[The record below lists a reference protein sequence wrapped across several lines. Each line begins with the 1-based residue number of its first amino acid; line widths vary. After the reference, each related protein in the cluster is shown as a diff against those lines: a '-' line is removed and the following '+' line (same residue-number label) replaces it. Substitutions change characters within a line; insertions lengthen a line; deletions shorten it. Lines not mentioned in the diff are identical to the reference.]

1 MATISD
7 IYEILSKAQTTG
19 IDKATAAISKHGN
32 AIARAGKQ
40 AAQASAGGFAR
51 IRAGIKSLGSLAL
64 NVARGALSKLWGGL
78 KALAGLALGGLALGL
93 NAIRDGFG
101 EIADRA
107 GDITDKVKD
116 LAGKGVTAIKKLAKN
131 TKEFVK
137 EAAGFFGAIG
147 KVGAGFVQRA
157 RRVAKSPLALFK
169 AIGKGAKAASKAL
182 GAVAAAAAVAAIA
195 VASTFLGAVADASP
209 RAGAA
214 LTRMSD
220 AFGKAKVA
228 FFAAFGE
235 TVAPL
240 LEKIAT
246 LMEDPR
252 FIAFA
257 TMLGTKVGGAV
268 LKVANILA
276 TKTIP
281 NAIALWKATK
291 NLATALRIFLGK
303 ALTTIGKV
311 AKKIWAGLRS
321 GFQAAVRAIRS
332 GIIALGPWVKSKLTA
347 VAGTIKS
354 IFEGVKSGISN
365 VWGGIKDIIA
375 NAIGAA
381 RFAVETAIDAIAGT
395 INALT
400 LKLKAPWTAM
410 ATFVE
415 GIWDTVKGV
424 VADGINSVIDIMNGL
439 IDGYNKTLAKLPGAS
454 KITPIPH
461 VSLAEGGIV
470 KSPLLAVVGDA
481 PRSPEVVAPL
491 DKLAAMLRDITGG
504 GLGGM
509 QVNINVTVA
518 PGGFAT
524 PQEAG
529 QAVADSF
536 VQALRSRGVKLRT

>member
-7 IYEILSKAQTTG
+7 VYEILSKAQTAG
-19 IDKATAAISKHGN
+19 LDKATAAVAKHGN

-40 AAQASAGGFAR
+40 AAAASSGGFAR
-51 IRAGIKSLGSLAL
+51 IFNGIKRLGSLAL
-64 NVARGALSKLWGGL
+64 NVARGALSRLWGAL
-78 KALAGLALGGLALGL
+78 KGIATLGAGVLGGALMAIKDGL
-93 NAIRDGFG
+93 GGISDAVGGATNKI
-101 EIADRA
+101 
-107 GDITDKVKD
+107 KD
-116 LAGKGVTAIKKLAKN
+116 LAKSGGAAIKVVAARV
-131 TKEFVK
+131 KEFVK
-137 EAAGFFGAIG
+137 DAGSFFGAIG

-157 RRVAKSPLALFK
+157 RQIVKAPIAIFK
-169 AIGKGAKAASKAL
+169 GVVKGAKAAGKAL
-182 GAVAAAAAVAAIA
+182 GAVALAAAVAGAAIA
-195 VASTFLGAVADASP
+195 GAFLGEVAAASP
-209 RAGAA
+209 RAAAA
-214 LTRMSD
+214 LDRMSTS
-220 AFGKAKVA
+220 FGKAKTA

-240 LEKIAT
+240 LERVAT

-257 TMLGTKVGGAV
+257 TTLGTKVGGAV

-415 GIWDTVKGV
+415 GIWNTVKGV

-491 DKLAAMLRDITGG
+491 DKLASMLRDITGG

-529 QAVADSF
+529 QGVADSF
-536 VQALRSRGVKLRT
+536 VQAMRSRGVKLRT